1 MMNTLY
7 KINGTRCERCG
18 SEGPFLLD
26 PEDNFT
32 YDATTREISFPDGE
46 WGLDISC
53 DCPGCGFGARLGDFY
68 EWVEVTGEE
77 REKDMGELKEALAPL
92 VARFRME
99 RRRLFEDVLI
109 RSGDLFPESTVV
121 DLLVEAMQW
130 AERSDRP
137 FDALLRK
144 AAETHQKEASQRPEG
159 AAEVAPASPSET
171 DGTA

>member
-1 MMNTLY
+1 MEIKQAYMIT
-7 KINGTRCERCG
+7 GTRCERCG

-26 PEDNFT
+26 PEDDF
-32 YDATTREISFPDGE
+32 AFREDGTIYFPEDQ
-46 WGLDISC
+46 WGLNI
-53 DCPGCGFGARLGDFY
+53 DCKCPACGFFGDLGCFY
-68 EWVEVTGEE
+68 EWVEVRGEE

-99 RRRLFEDVLI
+99 RRRLFEDALM

-137 FDALLRK
+137 FDELLGK
-144 AAETHQKEASQRPEG
+144 AAETHQKEASQGPEG
-159 AAEVAPASPSET
+159 AAEAAPACPLGP

>member
-1 MMNTLY
+1 
-7 KINGTRCERCG
+7 
-18 SEGPFLLD
+18 
-26 PEDNFT
+26 
-32 YDATTREISFPDGE
+32 
-46 WGLDISC
+46 
-53 DCPGCGFGARLGDFY
+53 
-68 EWVEVTGEE
+68 
-77 REKDMGELKEALAPL
+77 MGGLKEALAPL

-99 RRRLFEDVLI
+99 RRRLFEDALM

-137 FDALLRK
+137 FDELLGK

>member
-1 MMNTLY
+1 MGDLLPGRGM
-7 KINGTRCERCG
+7 
-18 SEGPFLLD
+18 GPGYRLRLSRVRVLGQD
-26 PEDNFT
+26 
-32 YDATTREISFPDGE
+32 
-46 WGLDISC
+46 L
-53 DCPGCGFGARLGDFY
+53 GCFY
-68 EWVEVTGEE
+68 EWVEVRGEE

-99 RRRLFEDVLI
+99 RRRLFEDALI

-137 FDALLRK
+137 FDELLGK

-159 AAEVAPASPSET
+159 AAEVAPASPLGT